1 MRKTENAVFGP
12 NHPAFPKV
20 IQTPEVLLGVAG
32 IIVVLV
38 IAFNVLFTSVLA
50 SATQIEK
57 DIETKQQELK
67 GKEALDVLLVQ
78 LKGEADQNTTDL
90 LSISPGEIA
99 SVKIFNFLKD
109 LEGLSADPLNLPEP
123 HHQVSIFHVGHV
135 LGETPPVASGTPA
148 TPPAQAG
155 ATKNIFS
162 SEVTPFPAPELE
174 QLKLNVPAEQYT
186 YKIDVRGSY
195 VGLVNFV
202 RKLAIH
208 SPLVGI
214 KGLEFKVDTE
224 APSVLLFRNV
234 PAPSLLGA
242 TTSKPSITTA
252 AASAS
257 GVSPDATPELPPLSS
272 TSSLSSTKKANTPL
286 VLTLTLDI
294 FLSSGQASTLNTDA
308 SATMASDATAGTSPP
323 PTTPPGV

>member
-1 MRKTENAVFGP
+1 MRKTATAIFAP
-12 NHPAFPKV
+12 NHPAFAKV
-20 IQTPEVLLGVAG
+20 LRTPEVLLGLTG
-32 IIVVLV
+32 ITVILL
-38 IAFNVLFTSVLA
+38 IAFNVLFSSVLA
-50 SATQIEK
+50 FATQIEK

-67 GKEALDVLLVQ
+67 DKEALDVLLVQ

-99 SVKIFNFLKD
+99 SVRIFNFVKE
-109 LEGLSADPLNLPEP
+109 LEGLSVDPLNLPEP
-123 HHQVSIFHVGHV
+123 HHQVSIFHVEQVFGDSP
-135 LGETPPVASGTPA
+135 EVAGTPT

-202 RKLAIH
+202 RKLATH

-214 KGLEFKVDTE
+214 KGLELKVDPD

-234 PAPSLLGA
+234 PVPSPSGA
-242 TTSKPSITTA
+242 TTSKPTA
-252 AASAS
+252 VAIPTS
-257 GVSPDATPELPPLSS
+257 GATPPATPEAGPSLPLNAS
-272 TSSLSSTKKANTPL
+272 KKASTPL
-286 VLTLTLDI
+286 VLTLTVDI
-294 FLSSGQASTLNTDA
+294 FLSSGQATTLNTDA
-308 SATMASDATAGTSPP
+308 SATMASDATAGTPP
-323 PTTPPGV
+323 PIASAI

>member
-1 MRKTENAVFGP
+1 MRKTASAVFGP
-12 NHPAFPKV
+12 NHPAFGKV
-20 IQTPEVLLGVAG
+20 LQTPEVLLGITG
-32 IIVVLV
+32 IVVILL

-67 GKEALDVLLVQ
+67 DKEALDILLVQ
-78 LKGEADQNTTDL
+78 LKDEADQNTTDL

-99 SVKIFNFLKD
+99 SVKIFNFLKE
-109 LEGLSADPLNLPEP
+109 LEGLSVDPLNLPEP
-123 HHQVSIFHVGHV
+123 HHQVSIFHVQQV
-135 LGETPPVASGTPA
+135 LSDTSQTAAAGTPA

-162 SEVTPFPAPELE
+162 AEVTPFPAPELE
-174 QLKLNVPAEQYT
+174 QLKLNVSAEQYT

-195 VGLVNFV
+195 LGLINFV

-214 KGLEFKVDTE
+214 KGLELKVDPD

-234 PAPSLLGA
+234 PVSSPSGA
-242 TTSKPSITTA
+242 STLKPSVSS
-252 AASAS
+252 AASNAAS
-257 GVSPDATPELPPLSS
+257 GVDASNASEMETPLPVNPS
-272 TSSLSSTKKANTPL
+272 KKANTPL

-294 FLSSGQASTLNTDA
+294 FLSTANASSLNTQAGSSATITPDA
-308 SATMASDATAGTSPP
+308 SMGTPP
-323 PTTPPGV
+323 PIASAI

>member
-1 MRKTENAVFGP
+1 MRKTASAVFGP
-12 NHPAFPKV
+12 NHPAFAKV
-20 IQTPEVLLGVAG
+20 VQTPEVLLGIAG
-32 IIVVLV
+32 IVVILL

-57 DIETKQQELK
+57 DIEAKQQELK
-67 GKEALDVLLVQ
+67 EKEALDVLLVQ

-99 SVKIFNFLKD
+99 SVKIFNFLKE

-123 HHQVSIFHVGHV
+123 HHQVSIFHVEQVHSEIAPVGS
-135 LGETPPVASGTPA
+135 GSPVA
-148 TPPAQAG
+148 PPAQAG
-155 ATKNIFS
+155 AMKNIFS
-162 SEVTPFPAPELE
+162 AEVTPFPAPELQ
-174 QLKLNVPAEQYT
+174 QLKLDVPAEQYT

-214 KGLEFKVDTE
+214 KGLEFKVDAE

-234 PAPSLLGA
+234 PVASPSGA
-242 TTSKPSITTA
+242 TTSKPSLSTA
-252 AASAS
+252 AATSAS
-257 GVSPDATPELPPLSS
+257 GAPPSTTPEVTTPLPLNSS
-272 TSSLSSTKKANTPL
+272 KKANTPL

-308 SATMASDATAGTSPP
+308 SATITPDATSTGTPP
-323 PTTPPGV
+323 PPAM